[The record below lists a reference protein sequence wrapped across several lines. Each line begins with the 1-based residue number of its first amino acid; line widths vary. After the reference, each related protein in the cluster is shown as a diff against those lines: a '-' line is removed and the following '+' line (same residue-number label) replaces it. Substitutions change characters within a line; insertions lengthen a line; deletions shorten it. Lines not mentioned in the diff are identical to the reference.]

1 MDAVAGLAE
10 DPVPGTF
17 LDNKRLFTNR
27 RSGSR
32 NGRGRGRAGRDGG
45 RARGGRRKEG
55 PTPIP
60 KEERLKRHSA
70 PEKGTAPPEQQ
81 QAGADRPG
89 TAGGLALPA
98 LPSAGGPQFVLRYEP
113 KRRPGQQRLPAASA
127 RTVRLSR
134 PRGES
139 DGFAATTDVSSGA
152 GPVGVVVR
160 YDGSATAKYPNG
172 NLAISIDP
180 DGFDYEGEPVYRL
193 YAGFRKDGGV
203 ACSFDSAGNG
213 FANFGATGSTCF
225 THNTDSGGFSMATDG
240 GMEHAWSGHAG
251 TRGCSTEVVESGNAD
266 NGDGGAADPP
276 LVIVKQLDEHLL
288 LRYSTDPAVP
298 TELFFRCGSV
308 KHKFV
313 HGKNPTMETWDPD
326 DEFLFAEKK
335 KKKRHEK
342 TFELPAGHVLPSSK
356 GENDPYTTDDQLKD
370 IVRCKLS
377 PLSNGSLKNVELQRT
392 WLIDCRCWLLV
403 SICRRRSVRP
413 WSNSRKRLTVMV
425 CNLWTLDT
433 RFSTQSVDQICS
445 APSDV
450 FKLHGC
456 GSKPER

>member
-1 MDAVAGLAE
+1 
-10 DPVPGTF
+10 
-17 LDNKRLFTNR
+17 
-27 RSGSR
+27 
-32 NGRGRGRAGRDGG
+32 
-45 RARGGRRKEG
+45 
-55 PTPIP
+55 
-60 KEERLKRHSA
+60 
-70 PEKGTAPPEQQ
+70 
-81 QAGADRPG
+81 
-89 TAGGLALPA
+89 
-98 LPSAGGPQFVLRYEP
+98 
-113 KRRPGQQRLPAASA
+113 
-127 RTVRLSR
+127 
-134 PRGES
+134 
-139 DGFAATTDVSSGA
+139 
-152 GPVGVVVR
+152 VVVR

-251 TRGCSTEVVESGNAD
+251 TRGGSTEVVESGNAD

-433 RFSTQSVDQICS
+433 RFSTQSSVDQICS
-445 APSDV
+445 ATSDV
-450 FKLHGC
+450 F
-456 GSKPER
+456 